1 MIRFLILKNHG
12 TLVIGG
18 RLFHVEG
25 TPVRETVVDA
35 HGTYHYAFRNEV
47 RLPAGPFDVADTSET
62 RLELERLADDG
73 VVEVLTEEAA

>member
-1 MIRFLILKNHG
+1 MIHFNMLKNHG

-18 RLFHVEG
+18 RLFQVEG

-35 HGTYHYAFRNEV
+35 YGNYHYDFRNEI
-47 RLPAGPFDVADTSET
+47 RLPQGPFTVADTPET
-62 RLELERLADDG
+62 RIELDRLADDG